1 MARKSALGKKGLDV
15 LITDRY
21 KVEKEAENA
30 DLSTSVDNPVE
41 KPVQNDTNKPDQFLK
56 ISQVEPNRNQPR
68 RTFGEE
74 SLEDLAESIRQHG
87 ILQPLLV
94 APRNNH
100 YEIIAGERRWRAAK
114 LAGLR
119 EVPVIIRDYTDQEIM
134 EISLIE
140 NIQREDLNPI
150 EEALAY
156 QRLIQEFHMTQE
168 ELSQKISRSRA
179 SISNRIRLLRLS
191 PEVQDLLAQGSL
203 TEGHARALLTLETKE
218 QQEEAARQ
226 ILEEG
231 LNVRDTEKLV
241 KKMLT
246 PPAPAKPEPDSK
258 WTEQDRVIYEQLEE
272 DLCKRMGTKVSIKRK
287 NAEKGRIQIDYYS
300 LEELERLVEF
310 LRGVR

>member
-21 KVEKEAENA
+21 KVEKQSENT
-30 DLSTSVDNPVE
+30 DLSTSVDNHVE
-41 KPVQNDTNKPDQFLK
+41 KLVQNDKDQPDTILK
-56 ISQVEPNRNQPR
+56 ISQVEPNRDQPR
-68 RTFGEE
+68 RTFEEE
-74 SLEDLAESIRQHG
+74 SLEELAESIRQYG

-94 APRNNH
+94 TPRDNH

-119 EVPVIIRDYTDQEIM
+119 EVPVIIREYSEQEVM

-150 EEALAY
+150 EEAQAY

-191 PEVQDLLAQGSL
+191 PEVQNLLAESKIS
-203 TEGHARALLTLETKE
+203 EGHARALLSLEKRE
-218 QQEEAARQ
+218 QQEAAAQQ
-226 ILEEG
+226 IIEDG
-231 LNVRDTEKLV
+231 LSVRDTEKLV

-246 PPAPAKPEPDSK
+246 PPSPPRVEWP
-258 WTEQDRVIYEQLEE
+258 EQDRILYEQLEE
-272 DLCKRMGTKVSIKRK
+272 DLCARMGTKVSIKRK

-310 LRGVR
+310 FRGV